1 MATILDEIVRNKR
14 NEVAD
19 AKSRVPVEELRERAA
34 AAEAP
39 RDFLGALTRGPG
51 LSLIA
56 EIKRRSPSAGDIRPD
71 LAPADIAISYE
82 RCGARAISVLT
93 DQPYFGGRLEYIA
106 EVKGAVSLPVLRKE
120 FIVDAYQIHEA
131 RAAGADA
138 VLLIAEVLASSEIEE
153 FRALARSLDLGV
165 LVEVHSEQNLRSVM
179 DALPSA
185 ASGGWILGIN
195 NRDLSRQVTE
205 LETTERLAKL
215 LPESTPFVSESGIAD
230 EAAIRRV
237 AAAGAC
243 AVLVGES
250 LLKEKDLESKVRE
263 VVRACE
269 AAGD

>member
-19 AKSRVPVEELRERAA
+19 AKSRVPLEELRERAA

-39 RDFLGALTRGPG
+39 RDFLGALTSGPG
-51 LSLIA
+51 LCLIA

-71 LAPADIAISYE
+71 LSPADIALRYE

-93 DQPYFGGRLEYIA
+93 DEQYFGGRLEYIA
-106 EVKGAVSLPVLRKE
+106 EVKKAVKLPVLRKE

-138 VLLIAEVLASSEIEE
+138 VLLIAEVLSPSEIEA
-153 FRALARSLDLGV
+153 FRKLAGSLKLGV
-165 LVEVHSEQNLRSVM
+165 LVEVHSRKNLCSTL
-179 DALPSA
+179 DALPSPK
-185 ASGGWILGIN
+185 SGGWILGIN

-205 LETTERLAKL
+205 LESTERLAKL
-215 LPESTPFVSESGIAD
+215 LPESMPFVSESGIAC
-230 EAAIRRV
+230 EADIRRV
-237 AAAGAC
+237 AAAGAR

-263 VVRACE
+263 IVRACE